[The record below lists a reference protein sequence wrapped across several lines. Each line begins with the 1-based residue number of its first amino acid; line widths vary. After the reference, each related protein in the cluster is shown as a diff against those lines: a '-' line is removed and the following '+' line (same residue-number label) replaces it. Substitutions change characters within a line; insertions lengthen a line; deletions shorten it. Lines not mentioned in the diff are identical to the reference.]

1 MQKTINNKTIL
12 QLVFLLEF
20 NSLTVV
26 TDQYIAVEIQQ
37 KLTLFLIFAQIT
49 SNNILWHESCNPY
62 YYVGRKKSI
71 LTESVSIVHVYQLYN
86 YFRNENN
93 TEM

>member
-1 MQKTINNKTIL
+1 MQKQLTIRPFFGWF
-12 QLVFLLEF
+12 FLLEF

-26 TDQYIAVEIQQ
+26 TDKYIAVEIQQ
-37 KLTLFLIFAQIT
+37 KLTIFLIFAQIT
-49 SNNILWHESCNPY
+49 SNNILWHESCNPC